1 MDNLTSTSGELLSDC
16 YNSSIHRQYNDGEYL
31 TPYTIFVLTL
41 ACLIIIANVLLILII
56 LKSPALRKQVNRKI
70 NNEKE
75 FYCDKTFLPEV

>member
-1 MDNLTSTSGELLSDC
+1 MANFTNTSGELFSDC

-70 NNEKE
+70 NNEKSLLVTKV
-75 FYCDKTFLPEV
+75 FF